1 MRTPLEHQA
10 PTVTTV
16 YRLGSRRVEVWQLD
30 GERWAVL
37 VEGEQF
43 AGLVRLPR
51 RAQSR
56 SRSGIAR

>member
-51 RAQSR
+51 RAP
-56 SRSGIAR
+56 A